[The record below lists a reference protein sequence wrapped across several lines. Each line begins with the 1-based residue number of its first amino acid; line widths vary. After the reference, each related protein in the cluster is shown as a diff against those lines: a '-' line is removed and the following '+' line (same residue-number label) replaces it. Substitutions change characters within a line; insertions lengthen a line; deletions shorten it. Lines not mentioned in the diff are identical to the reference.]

1 MRSLAI
7 APTVVPPDCIEI
19 CGERAIL
26 RTSRHPKRAHLVLLR
41 NIRQVPEMGARFSL
55 DQDTAKHTSKRH
67 ELRTSQRAGPAPGIP
82 GRGFAPTR
90 ACLPACQDTG
100 TGSRIVSLD
109 ATLADELD
117 ERTSGA
123 IPVVGSI
130 KSLSWDFLGFI
141 GLRNQFYEK

>member
-90 ACLPACQDTG
+90 ACLPA
-100 TGSRIVSLD
+100 RIPAPGAASFHWMQ
-109 ATLADELD
+109 
-117 ERTSGA
+117 RWPTSSMNE
-123 IPVVGSI
+123 PRV
-130 KSLSWDFLGFI
+130 
-141 GLRNQFYEK
+141 Q